1 MFPAKYFYGRRVKQ
15 FGTNGASLF
24 SFRVCLAAN
33 IALLY
38 VLFHFVAK
46 ALKKLFSQIDICCKK
61 FLWELKMKKVLSTKF
76 IIGAALDTL
85 LVSVGSVIAAVSL
98 QFFLIPGTIA
108 PGGVSGLSVAIE
120 KLTGIQV
127 YIINLIINIP
137 LFILGAKLLGKK
149 SAILTLY
156 SILVLSGTL
165 AVLPQHIVFTEDLF
179 LAAIFGGILLGLGL
193 GIVFKAGGTTGGT
206 DLAGAIVHDKWPG
219 LSIAKGMAIADF
231 VIVAFAG
238 IVDRNVNTSLY
249 SLIALFFCTKIADM
263 VLDGFSYFKGF
274 FIVSSKPEEVGM
286 ALMQQLERGV
296 TILKGSGMYSKQDRP
311 VLLCVV
317 SRAQFVRAKDII
329 TEIDNNA
336 FIMVCDMREVFGLG
350 FKKQ

>member
-1 MFPAKYFYGRRVKQ
+1 MNKKNSTKY
-15 FGTNGASLF
+15 
-24 SFRVCLAAN
+24 
-33 IALLY
+33 I
-38 VLFHFVAK
+38 
-46 ALKKLFSQIDICCKK
+46 
-61 FLWELKMKKVLSTKF
+61 LSTL
-76 IIGAALDTL
+76 LDVFFVTF
-85 LVSVGSVIAAVSL
+85 GSVIAAVAL

-108 PGGVSGLSVAIE
+108 PGGVSGLSVAVE

-127 YIINLIINIP
+127 YILNLAINIP
-137 LFILGAKLLGKK
+137 LFILGAKFLGKK
-149 SAILTLY
+149 SAVLTLY
-156 SILVLSGTL
+156 SLLVLSGVL
-165 AVLPQHIVFTEDLF
+165 AVLPQDIVFTEDLF

-238 IVDRNVNTSLY
+238 VVDKNVNTSLY

-263 VLDGFSYFKGF
+263 VLDGFNYFKGF
-274 FIVSSKPEEVGM
+274 FIVSSKPEEVGT
-286 ALMQQLERGV
+286 ALMQNLERGV
-296 TILKGSGMYSKQDRP
+296 TVLKGSGMYSKQERP

-329 TEIDNNA
+329 TQIDEKA

-350 FKKQ
+350 FKK